1 MAINIISRQ
10 ITLDVYRQDKSPV
23 TVNAIAADNDTR
35 YVAAEI
41 QNDGV
46 RYDISSSATVELM
59 VLRPDKVGVSI
70 VGQPQELTYE
80 TDPVFDPD
88 TGETAPGETVTYYG
102 VYAELDQAALAKS
115 GTLLGQFKITSGNQV
130 LRTELFK
137 VNNGRALDAETSD
150 WSGEYQGYN
159 LDELVQSVNSAVA
172 TVTEME
178 TDVSELKSGI
188 RDLQDGGYVADAQK
202 IQEKIDNYLDEH
214 PEATTT
220 VQDDSLT
227 TAKYKN
233 HSVSKEKIS
242 KELFI
247 PICIPN
253 DYVTVNNLMDL
264 SAAETYD
271 LFDAYVTEGL
281 LTKTRLGYG
290 SANTSDAEAVE
301 DTALPI
307 YMYSFRNKMASAQ
320 NYTTSAYAKPILL
333 TNSIHGNEKMGIPI
347 MLTMLKAYKDGMN
360 EQITSLFDD
369 FGIDFVPVLNPYGYE
384 QAIGTTMETV
394 NENIG
399 RHNARGV
406 DLNRNGTTCWEVLTD
421 ERKGNA
427 PLSECES
434 KIIHNLAV
442 VNGDNYSFYVDI
454 HTERFRPEQNYF
466 GTVTCGSTI
475 VRSIFSTIMSKM
487 DERMKT
493 EYGYDMLTE
502 LNGLSIVGLV
512 NRYPMHFIDRCYA
525 LDSYMTACL
534 YEAPRYNGGE
544 IYPIKS
550 QKFTCD
556 IFINFLITVVNYLKL
571 YRPIN
576 NTIDRQYRR
585 NKAFQKDILPA
596 TKDGWEYGVVTDRGE
611 FDSYVRVRTADKIQV
626 DSYAYYDI
634 VPSYDNLYYNV
645 VLSNANVTKY
655 IDWNHGQSRIYTDA
669 YTHIRVSLSIGDPND
684 ASNGHV
690 INMPELGHDYD
701 IVVKKT
707 DMADVDIAPDLP
719 SSVATINYA
728 RMQKIGRVAFVVI
741 RFTLTANVNKNTDI
755 LSGFPL
761 DISGYTGLSN
771 IRLFDFNTKTCYDG
785 YITHDDGITVS
796 SLRCLS
802 DLVSGHSIR
811 ATFMYFT
818 SN

>member
-1 MAINIISRQ
+1 MALENV
-10 ITLDVYRQDKSPV
+10 ITTLVLDVIDRDQTQGVVK
-23 TVNAIAADNDTR
+23 AIALDSKTR
-35 YVAAEI
+35 YV
-41 QNDGV
+41 Q
-46 RYDISSSATVELM
+46 ATVVQHGLDYD
-59 VLRPDKVGVSI
+59 VDPNAVVTLTILRPDNVGVQI
-70 VGQPQELTYE
+70 
-80 TDPVFDPD
+80 
-88 TGETAPGETVTYYG
+88 TGSVVDVDNADRTGTIKG
-102 VYAELDQAALAKS
+102 VYAELSQAALAKS
-115 GTLLGQFKITSGNQV
+115 GTLKAQFKMTAGEQI
-130 LRTELFK
+130 LRTEIFQVK
-137 VNNGRALDAETSD
+137 NGIALDGETSEWAD
-150 WSGEYQGYN
+150 QYEGYN

-178 TDVSELKSGI
+178 TDVSDLKSGLSE
-188 RDLQDGGYVADAQK
+188 LQDGGYVADSQK

-233 HSVSKEKIS
+233 HSVSKEKLS

-253 DYVTVNNLMDL
+253 DYVTVNDLMNLSVAD
-264 SAAETYD
+264 TYD

-281 LTKTRLGYG
+281 LTKTRLGYA

-307 YMYSFRNKMASAQ
+307 YMYSFRNKMANAQ
-320 NYTTSAYAKPILL
+320 NYTTGAYAKPILL
-333 TNSIHGNEKMGIPI
+333 SNSIHGNEKMGIPI
-347 MLTMLKAYKDGMN
+347 MLTMLKAYKDGIN
-360 EQITSLFDD
+360 AQITSMFDD
-369 FGIDFVPVLNPYGYE
+369 FGIDFIPILNPYGYE

-394 NENIG
+394 DSNVG

-421 ERKGNA
+421 EKKGNA

-442 VNGDNYSFYVDI
+442 VNGDKYSFYADI
-454 HTERFRPEQNYF
+454 HTERFTESEHNYF

-475 VRSIFSTIMSKM
+475 IRSIFSMIMSKM
-487 DERMKT
+487 NERMKA
-493 EYGYDMLTE
+493 EYGYDMLSE
-502 LNGLSIVGLV
+502 LNGLSILGLV

-611 FDSYVRVRTADKIQV
+611 FDSYIRVRTADKIQV

-645 VLSNANVTKY
+645 VLSNANYTKY

-669 YTHIRVSLSIGDPND
+669 YTHIRVSLSIGDPHD
-684 ASNGHV
+684 EASNAHV
-690 INMPELGHDYD
+690 INMPDLGHDYD

-707 DMADVDIAPDLP
+707 DMVDVNIAPDLP

-728 RMQKIGRVAFVVI
+728 RLQKIGRAVFVVM
-741 RFTLTANVNKNTDI
+741 RLTLTANVNKNTNI
-755 LSGFPL
+755 LSGLPL
-761 DISGYTGLSN
+761 DINNHTGLNN
-771 IRLFDFNTKTCYDG
+771 IRLFDFNTMTCYDG
-785 YITHDDGITVS
+785 FITHDDGETVS

-811 ATFMYFT
+811 STFMYFT